1 MKTML
6 KRKQEDEL
14 DANTF
19 HSAASQWKQ
28 MLVPKEDILGRRR
41 QLLKQLLGYIGEVWR
56 EDEHY
61 DEDPQRDDEGQEK
74 EVLSALNTF
83 ITPAV
88 RRQGGRS
95 CVHVDHN
102 SPLIIILTAQSE

>member
-1 MKTML
+1 ML

-41 QLLKQLLGYIGEVWR
+41 QLLKQLLGYISEVWR
-56 EDEHY
+56 EDEHF

-74 EVLSALNTF
+74 EELSALKHIYNTSRE
-83 ITPAV
+83 TPGW
-88 RRQGGRS
+88 QELRS
-95 CVHVDHN
+95 CG
-102 SPLIIILTAQSE
+102 P

>member
-74 EVLSALNTF
+74 EELSALKHIYNTSRE
-83 ITPAV
+83 TPGW
-88 RRQGGRS
+88 QELRS
-95 CVHVDHN
+95 CG
-102 SPLIIILTAQSE
+102 P

>member
-1 MKTML
+1 ML

-56 EDEHY
+56 EDEHF

-74 EVLSALNTF
+74 EVLSALKHIYNTSRE
-83 ITPAV
+83 TP
-88 RRQGGRS
+88 G
-95 CVHVDHN
+95 C
-102 SPLIIILTAQSE
+102 PLIIILTAQSE